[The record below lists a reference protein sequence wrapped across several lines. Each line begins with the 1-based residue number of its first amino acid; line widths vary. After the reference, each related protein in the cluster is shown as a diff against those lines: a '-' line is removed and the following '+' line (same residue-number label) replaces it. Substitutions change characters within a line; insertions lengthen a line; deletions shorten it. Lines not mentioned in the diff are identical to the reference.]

1 MPADL
6 GRILADLSGET
17 SALDRLLATLEPSS
31 WKLPTPA
38 SGWSIA
44 DQVSHLS
51 YFDEAA
57 VQAAMRPDEFQ
68 READALM
75 ALSADFA
82 ADIAVRFRGLS
93 GIELLDWF
101 RAARARLMATF
112 APLDASARL
121 PWYGPPMSVASALTA
136 RLMETWAHGQ
146 DVADA
151 LGVPYPVT
159 PRLHHI
165 AHLGVRTF
173 GFAFQL
179 RGLDVP
185 TEPLRVTLAAPDGT
199 EWCWGEPDAV
209 EQVSGSAL
217 DFCLVVTQRR
227 HPDDTDLVTTG
238 PIGARWLQVAQAF
251 AGPPGEGRDPGGNVR
266 PAILGER

>member
-6 GRILADLSGET
+6 GRILADLSDET
-17 SALDRLLATLEPSS
+17 RALDRLLADLEPSS

-38 SGWSIA
+38 AGWSIA

-57 VQAAMRPDEFQ
+57 VQAATQPEDFR

-82 ADIAVRFRGLS
+82 ADIAVRFRGFS

-101 RAARARLMATF
+101 RAARARLLATF
-112 APLDASARL
+112 APFDGSARL
-121 PWYGPPMSVASALTA
+121 PWYGPPMSMASAVTA

-159 PRLHHI
+159 TRLHHI

-179 RGLDVP
+179 HGLEVP
-185 TEPLRVTLAAPDGT
+185 TEPLRVTLGAPDGT
-199 EWCWGEPDAV
+199 EWSWGEPDAA
-209 EQVSGSAL
+209 EQVSGTAL

-227 HPDDTDLVTTG
+227 HRDDTDLVATG
-238 PIGARWLQVAQAF
+238 PLGARWLQLAQAF
-251 AGPPGEGRDPGGNVR
+251 AGPPGRGRDPGGKVR
-266 PAILGER
+266 PAIPGE